1 MAIGNKRFLTAPT
14 LRERN
19 QALGRLAPAVS
30 VPAQENAHSTD
41 APAETWNKTNEIGI
55 LTR

>member
-30 VPAQENAHSTD
+30 VPAQENAHSTE
-41 APAETWNKTNEIGI
+41 AQAETWNKTNEIGI